1 MEMKTIKVSEKGQIA
16 IPIQVRERMKIEQG
30 DELILFESGGR
41 ILLKKTDKLVERV
54 DDDFKDVIKLSE
66 DSLKDVWDNEED
78 DIWNRYIE
86 K

>member
-1 MEMKTIKVSEKGQIA
+1 MKTIKVSEKGQIA